1 VSTSR
6 EASGKAWQPTRV
18 ATPGEM
24 ILVLRQLRSGDAL
37 SFTRCAAVLRIS
49 AIVQLNTELF
59 SGPVVERSGHGQI
72 MVPFS
77 SRGLRIAR
85 QSAHGN
91 HKPYLC
97 AIKIQKAIPMRQFS
111 LVLLGCNPVFGT
123 PFFERL
129 SLHCASVIEF
139 REYALSLRT

>member
-1 VSTSR
+1 
-6 EASGKAWQPTRV
+6 
-18 ATPGEM
+18 M
-24 ILVLRQLRSGDAL
+24 ILVLWQLRAGDAL

-111 LVLLGCNPVFGT
+111 LVLLGCESVLLI
-123 PFFERL
+123 PFAVDGASRRECARL
-129 SLHCASVIEF
+129 DAPGVAEESGWSAGPSGL
-139 REYALSLRT
+139 RE